1 MQNKMCAIGIIAS
14 PWRRACH
21 SLESGWNERA
31 QRQTARFVRAR
42 QCTALAEGK
51 LGGGACVYGWITW
64 REPGAKAEVPTY
76 CQAERDPAASDAT
89 IVRDVRLAR
98 APVCVRGTIA
108 QSDELSELDAQA
120 GELGYVRRANSFA
133 RAGCTAVP
141 GYKNNRSSLGVNHC

>member
-1 MQNKMCAIGIIAS
+1 MQK
-14 PWRRACH
+14 
-21 SLESGWNERA
+21 
-31 QRQTARFVRAR
+31 ARFVRAR

-108 QSDELSELDAQA
+108 QSDELSELDRCS
-120 GELGYVRRANSFA
+120 GRRAGLRAA
-133 RAGCTAVP
+133 RKLFCTCRLH
-141 GYKNNRSSLGVNHC
+141 RSAWI

>member
-1 MQNKMCAIGIIAS
+1 MHHLGVELATLWNLGGTKVRKMQKD
-14 PWRRACH
+14 
-21 SLESGWNERA
+21 
-31 QRQTARFVRAR
+31 RFVRAR

-98 APVCVRGTIA
+98 APVCVCQRNHRP

-141 GYKNNRSSLGVNHC
+141 GCKKQ